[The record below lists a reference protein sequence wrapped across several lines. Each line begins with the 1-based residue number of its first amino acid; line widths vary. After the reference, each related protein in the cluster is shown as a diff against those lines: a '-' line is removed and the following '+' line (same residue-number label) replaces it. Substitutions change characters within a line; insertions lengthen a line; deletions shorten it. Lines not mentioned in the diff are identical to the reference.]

1 MRKWTKHKN
10 NLSLPFHDTKMAA
23 NSNYTTCTGVQSINT
38 EKVHLKTIPQHSP
51 MPSSAD
57 ILLSK
62 LVFDFSSFGKQNN
75 AMQLTKKKR
84 SRSIYSHTCIHLFFT
99 VQLHTHNIK
108 YVQVLVPY
116 SDWWS
121 IHYRA

>member
-51 MPSSAD
+51 MPSRAD

-75 AMQLTKKKR
+75 AMQLTKKKEVDPYTHTLVY
-84 SRSIYSHTCIHLFFT
+84 IYFLLCNCTPTTLNMCR
-99 VQLHTHNIK
+99 
-108 YVQVLVPY
+108 Y
-116 SDWWS
+116 
-121 IHYRA
+121 